1 MPMPMPT
8 PAPDASLEQAAA
20 LEATVDKAIAACNG
34 DTRGAVR
41 ALIVTMSV
49 YEAEIAALQQETAS
63 LRAVISPGYVRG
75 RVGRGKGAGN
85 DA

>member
-1 MPMPMPT
+1 MPVPT
-8 PAPDASLEQAAA
+8 LVSDASLEQAAA
-20 LEATVDKAIAACNG
+20 LEATVDEAIAACGG

-75 RVGRGKGAGN
+75 RVTRRGSTVGG